1 MDQIKIGKFIASC
14 RKEKNLTQAQLAEK
28 LGITDRAISKWE
40 TGKSMPDTGLMPE
53 LCELLGISVNEL
65 LSGEKLNLMEDY
77 RKNAESNL
85 LALKEMEETKNRDLL
100 KLEWVI
106 GYMGTIPFL
115 VLVFMAGFGNVSPV
129 IRAIL
134 IGLAVV
140 LFLPAIYFSVKL
152 ERDTGYYECQHCHER
167 YVPTL
172 KQVVFAPTYGKKPL
186 YEMSEMWEKKISNK
200 SADKIINFQFN
211 NGERVYV

>member
-28 LGITDRAISKWE
+28 LGITDRAVSKWE
-40 TGKSMPDTGLMPE
+40 TAKSMPDTGLMPE

-65 LSGEKLNLMEDY
+65 ISGEKLNLMEDY

-85 LALKEMEETKNRDLL
+85 LALKEMEESKNRELL

-106 GYMGTIPFL
+106 GYMGTIPYL
-115 VLVFMAGFGNVSPV
+115 ILILTASFGNVSTI

-134 IGLAVV
+134 IGLAIV
-140 LFLPAIYFSVKL
+140 LFIPAIYFSLKL
-152 ERDTGYYECQHCHER
+152 ERDAGYYECQHCHER

-172 KQVVFAPTYGKKPL
+172 KQVVFAPHNGRKRYMKCPKCGKRTYQIKVLTK
-186 YEMSEMWEKKISNK
+186 
-200 SADKIINFQFN
+200 
-211 NGERVYV
+211 

>member
-28 LGITDRAISKWE
+28 LGITDRAVSKWE
-40 TGKSMPDTGLMPE
+40 NAKSMPDTGLMPE

-85 LALKEMEETKNRDLL
+85 LALKEMEESKNRELL
-100 KLEWVI
+100 NLEWVI

-115 VLVFMAGFGNVSPV
+115 ILIFTVSFGNVSTI

-134 IGLAVV
+134 IGLAIV
-140 LFLPAIYFSVKL
+140 LFIPAIYFSLKL
-152 ERDTGYYECQHCHER
+152 ERDAGYYECQHCHER

-172 KQVVFAPTYGKKPL
+172 KQVVCAPHNGRKRYMKCPKCGKRSYQIKVL
-186 YEMSEMWEKKISNK
+186 TK
-200 SADKIINFQFN
+200 
-211 NGERVYV
+211 

>member
-129 IRAIL
+129 IRATL

-140 LFLPAIYFSVKL
+140 LFIPAIYFSVKL
-152 ERDTGYYECQHCHER
+152 ERDAGYYECQHCHER

-172 KQVVFAPTYGKKPL
+172 KQVVFAPHMGRNRYMKCPKCGKKTYQIKVL
-186 YEMSEMWEKKISNK
+186 TK
-200 SADKIINFQFN
+200 
-211 NGERVYV
+211 

>member
-40 TGKSMPDTGLMPE
+40 TANSMPDTGLMSE

-65 LSGEKLNLMEDY
+65 FSGEKLNLMEDY

-85 LALKEMEETKNRDLL
+85 MALKKMEETKNKELL

-106 GYMGTIPFL
+106 GYMGIIPYLILIFTAS
-115 VLVFMAGFGNVSPV
+115 FANVSTV
-129 IRAIL
+129 VRVIL
-134 IGLAVV
+134 IGLAIV
-140 LFLPAIYFSVKL
+140 LFIPAIYFALKL
-152 ERDTGYYECQHCHER
+152 EREVGYYECQHCHER
-167 YVPTL
+167 YVPTF
-172 KQVVFAPTYGKKPL
+172 KQVVLAPHKGRNRYMKCPKCGKRTYQIKVLTK
-186 YEMSEMWEKKISNK
+186 
-200 SADKIINFQFN
+200 
-211 NGERVYV
+211 

>member
-28 LGITDRAISKWE
+28 LGITDRAVSKWE
-40 TGKSMPDTGLMPE
+40 TAKSMPDTGLMPE

-85 LALKEMEETKNRDLL
+85 LGLKEMEESKNRALL

-115 VLVFMAGFGNVSPV
+115 ILIFTASFGNVSTI

-134 IGLAVV
+134 IGLAIV
-140 LFLPAIYFSVKL
+140 LFIPAIYFSLKL
-152 ERDTGYYECQHCHER
+152 ERDAGYYECQHCHER

-172 KQVVFAPTYGKKPL
+172 KQVVLAPHNGRKRYMKCPKCGKRTYQIKVLTK
-186 YEMSEMWEKKISNK
+186 
-200 SADKIINFQFN
+200 
-211 NGERVYV
+211 